1 MSEIIKVIKVENDEA
16 LAAATAPAF
25 CVIGTG
31 QGRVDGRKIKTCSL
45 LANDQLAALISPT
58 SYIEPREAFA
68 IKDNILYLLFGS
80 APLGSY
86 AAVDGSLAFP
96 YILHA
101 WRSSP
106 DV

>member
-1 MSEIIKVIKVENDEA
+1 MLDVIKIEHEED
-16 LAAATAPAF
+16 LAKAEAPAF

-31 QGRVDGRKIKTCSL
+31 QGCINGRKVKTCSL
-45 LANDQLAALISPT
+45 LANDRLAALISPT
-58 SYIEPREAFA
+58 SCIEPREAFA

>member
-1 MSEIIKVIKVENDEA
+1 MLDIIKIEHEED
-16 LAAATAPAF
+16 LAKAEAPAF

-31 QGRVDGRKIKTCSL
+31 QGRVEGRKVKTCSL
-45 LANDQLAALISPT
+45 LANDRLAALISPT
-58 SYIEPREAFA
+58 SCIEPREAFA

>member
-1 MSEIIKVIKVENDEA
+1 MEAVIKVEHEDD
-16 LAAATAPAF
+16 LAKAEVPAF

-31 QGRVDGRKIKTCSL
+31 QGRVDGRKVKTCSL
-45 LANDQLAALISPT
+45 LANDRLAALISPT
-58 SYIEPREAFA
+58 SCIEPREAFA

-80 APLGSY
+80 SPLGSY

-96 YILHA
+96 NILHA

>member
-1 MSEIIKVIKVENDEA
+1 MSKIIKVESDEA
-16 LAAATAPAF
+16 LAEATAPAF

-31 QGRVDGRKIKTCSL
+31 QGRVDGRKVKTCSL
-45 LANDQLAALISPT
+45 LANDQLAAIISQAHYGGIV
-58 SYIEPREAFA
+58 SRRAFEA
-68 IKDNILYLLFGS
+68 KDNIIYLLFGS
-80 APLGSY
+80 SPLGSY
-86 AAVDGSLAFP
+86 AAVDGSPAFP

>member
-1 MSEIIKVIKVENDEA
+1 MLDVIRVEREED
-16 LAAATAPAF
+16 LAKAEAPAF

-31 QGRVDGRKIKTCSL
+31 QGRVDGRKVKTCSL
-45 LANDQLAALISPT
+45 LANDRLAALISPT
-58 SYIEPREAFA
+58 SCIEPREAFA

>member
-1 MSEIIKVIKVENDEA
+1 MLDVIRVEREED
-16 LAAATAPAF
+16 LAKAEAPAF

-45 LANDQLAALISPT
+45 LASDRLAAIISQA
-58 SYIEPREAFA
+58 SCIEPREAFA

-96 YILHA
+96 HILHA

>member
-1 MSEIIKVIKVENDEA
+1 MEHDEDLKTA
-16 LAAATAPAF
+16 QAPAF

-31 QGRVDGRKIKTCSL
+31 QGRVDGRKVKTCSL
-45 LANDQLAALISPT
+45 LANDQLAAIISPT
-58 SYIEPREAFA
+58 SCIEPREAFA

-101 WRSSP
+101 WMSSP

>member
-1 MSEIIKVIKVENDEA
+1 MLDVIRVEREED
-16 LAAATAPAF
+16 LAKAEAPAF

-58 SYIEPREAFA
+58 SCIEPREAFA
-68 IKDNILYLLFGS
+68 VKDNILYLLFGS
-80 APLGSY
+80 SPLGSY
-86 AAVDGSLAFP
+86 AAVDCSLAFS

>member
-1 MSEIIKVIKVENDEA
+1 MLDVIRVEREED
-16 LAAATAPAF
+16 LAKAEAPAF

-45 LANDQLAALISPT
+45 LANERLAAIISQA
-58 SYIEPREAFA
+58 SSGFIVSREAFEV
-68 IKDNILYLLFGS
+68 KDNIIYLLFGS
-80 APLGSY
+80 SPLGTY
-86 AAVDGSLAFP
+86 AAIDCSPAFP
-96 YILHA
+96 YIMHA

>member
-1 MSEIIKVIKVENDEA
+1 MLDVIRVEREED
-16 LAAATAPAF
+16 LAKAEAPAF

-58 SYIEPREAFA
+58 SGIEPREVFA

-86 AAVDGSLAFP
+86 AAVDGSLAFS